1 MPINIESLSA
11 SERRR
16 LADAIVAMSSDQ
28 QRELVELLG
37 TIQSTNAKDE
47 LETNRKKTA
56 MERIAACK
64 SDAFGGK
71 AAITLLNGQLKRGG
85 MPSVEELVEKQPD
98 EILKLFASSS
108 MSNFDKI
115 AAKSTLSKLK
125 VIP

>member
-47 LETNRKKTA
+47 SETTRK
-56 MERIAACK
+56 
-64 SDAFGGK
+64 
-71 AAITLLNGQLKRGG
+71 
-85 MPSVEELVEKQPD
+85 
-98 EILKLFASSS
+98 
-108 MSNFDKI
+108 
-115 AAKSTLSKLK
+115 
-125 VIP
+125 